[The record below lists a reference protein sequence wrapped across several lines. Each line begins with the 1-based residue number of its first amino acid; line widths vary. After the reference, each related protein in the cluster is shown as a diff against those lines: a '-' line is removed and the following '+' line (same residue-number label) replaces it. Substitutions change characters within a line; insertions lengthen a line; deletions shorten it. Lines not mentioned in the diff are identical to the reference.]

1 MEKTTD
7 VEKFVK
13 AVINNK
19 NVKASNFLEK
29 IIKDKCFKKIKNT
42 LNS

>member
-13 AVINNK
+13 AVISNK
-19 NVKASNFLEK
+19 NVKASNYLEK
-29 IIKDKCFKKIKNT
+29 IIKNKCIKKIKDT
-42 LNS
+42 LN